1 MNPLDYAKAVT
12 EFWTAQ
18 GQALMAAQQQ
28 AGQAMAAGVQAL
40 TAGALTTGALPALP
54 GVPSDLTP
62 GVAELSRAGQ
72 SLAELWS
79 AATAMATTLAAAVPA
94 PGDAAGGDTTVA
106 ATFRKMVDPNT
117 WLGGLGEMDQ
127 ALARM
132 AEGPRLADLWEVER
146 RHARVLQAWMAV
158 RRRGLEHNA
167 VLLEAWQRAGR
178 LFTEQLAARAGA
190 DGHAPDA
197 KAALALWTD
206 VANAELLDTQRG
218 EPFLQTQ
225 TAMIRAS
232 TELQLAQQE
241 LVEHF
246 GKQYGFP
253 TRTELDDLARSVTEL
268 RRDLRNLRRDQQ
280 HPAAPPTP
288 APKPRKTPPRRA
300 TSQLTAQ
307 KKGKR

>member
-18 GQALMAAQQQ
+18 GQGLMAAQQQ
-28 AGQAMAAGVQAL
+28 AGQAVAAGMQAM
-40 TAGALTTGALPALP
+40 TAGALPALP
-54 GVPSDLTP
+54 GVPSDLAP
-62 GVAELSRAGQ
+62 GAAELSRAGQ
-72 SLAELWS
+72 SLTELWS
-79 AATAMATTLAAAVPA
+79 AATAMAATLAAAVPA

-106 ATFRKMVDPNT
+106 ATFRKMVDPHT

-146 RHARVLQAWMAV
+146 RHARVLQAWMTV

-167 VLLEAWQRAGR
+167 VLLEAWQRAGGR
-178 LFTEQLAARAGA
+178 FSEQLAARAGA
-190 DGHAPDA
+190 DGPAPDA
-197 KAALALWTD
+197 KAALALWTEI
-206 VANAELLDTQRG
+206 ANAELLETQRG
-218 EPFLQTQ
+218 DPFLQTQ

-232 TELQLAQQE
+232 TELQLAQHE

-268 RRDLRNLRRDQQ
+268 RRDLRTLRRTQQ

-288 APKPRKTPPRRA
+288 APAPPPKPRTAPPRRA
-300 TSQLTAQ
+300 AIQLTAK
-307 KKGKR
+307 KKGKH